1 MKLIKSNIEDLENNP
16 VMLYKM
22 TRGKNTVSVN
32 KMDDDQ
38 LDRDYAVMGYALYE
52 DVNSKG
58 EDVEILSVLTEGGLI
73 LAAQSKTF
81 KESFF
86 DILDIVNGKNFSIK
100 VDSGTSKSGR
110 RYMDCELTAIE

>member
-1 MKLIKSNIEDLENNP
+1 MNLIKSNIEDLENNP

-32 KMDDDQ
+32 KMDDEQ
-38 LDRDYAVMGYALYE
+38 LDRDYSVVGYALYA

-58 EDVEILSVLTEGGLI
+58 EDVEILSLLTESGLI

-81 KESFF
+81 KDSFF
-86 DILDIVNGKNFSIK
+86 DILGMVGDRDFSIK

-110 RYMDCELTAIE
+110 RYMDCELTSVG